1 MLLNSLCCIVVTC
14 LGLNSHG
21 LHDFEYYLCHLLM
34 VLSKK
39 LNICTKWDEP
49 FFRIRYMVRR
59 VPNVSWCYHPWHR
72 MAWVQSHCENMIHT
86 FEKILFVSLFIHS
99 VSPKIL
105 CHAFCI
111 YRILWHSIDKTQTP
125 ATAFVVAY
133 WAEIIVWKDAGS
145 NVFDRKTNRKK
156 QTNSKFRE
164 EKYLKRED
172 DHWKKRDKT
181 FFFL

>member
-14 LGLNSHG
+14 LDLNSHG

-125 ATAFVVAY
+125 ATAFVVA
-133 WAEIIVWKDAGS
+133 
-145 NVFDRKTNRKK
+145 
-156 QTNSKFRE
+156 
-164 EKYLKRED
+164 
-172 DHWKKRDKT
+172 
-181 FFFL
+181 